1 MTQYHGQPQGQNLTK
16 ETNLLSGIENKVQN
30 KVWTTLVVVLQ
41 VAQKLMDRYTVFEN
55 PLKKYHILK
64 HNISVRSED
73 SNETFLVILKH
84 CVSPSTQLL
93 LLDSNSIF
101 QIRDVQ
107 LPFRSGV

>member
-55 PLKKYHILK
+55 PLKKSQFLC
-64 HNISVRSED
+64 
-73 SNETFLVILKH
+73 SNDLNFH
-84 CVSPSTQLL
+84 A
-93 LLDSNSIF
+93 
-101 QIRDVQ
+101 
-107 LPFRSGV
+107 

>member
-55 PLKKYHILK
+55 HLKSL
-64 HNISVRSED
+64 
-73 SNETFLVILKH
+73 
-84 CVSPSTQLL
+84 
-93 LLDSNSIF
+93 IF
-101 QIRDVQ
+101 YDPTI
-107 LPFRSGV
+107 

>member
-55 PLKKYHILK
+55 PLKKSHFYDPTI
-64 HNISVRSED
+64 
-73 SNETFLVILKH
+73 
-84 CVSPSTQLL
+84 
-93 LLDSNSIF
+93 
-101 QIRDVQ
+101 
-107 LPFRSGV
+107 